1 MVSTHTKR
9 VLTRNE
15 GESMELSDRKKKILT
30 AVIERYIQTGEPVGS
45 KVLCE
50 GLSVSSA
57 TVRNEMSELSEIGY
71 LEQPHTSAGRIPS
84 QKGIRYYINNLMP
97 MYDISN
103 ADRFSVQSRFD
114 NFDGEPKDILADA
127 AKILSE
133 ITGCTAV
140 ALTPYDINAFIKKV
154 EMVPL
159 GSRTVLIIIM
169 MSTGVIK
176 SKICRCDGELDIKS
190 AELFYNIAAAYFI
203 GRSSDDFNVAA
214 IQSLAVSLGDKALM
228 MTPLLVT
235 LTDLAKEASMCN
247 IIIEGQSK
255 LLGCKELE
263 SDVYNM
269 FEQFKNSAC
278 IAGLINKG
286 NEKTNILVGRES
298 MNRAFENASIIC
310 SKYSVGGRYVG
321 SVGVIGPV
329 RIDYSRVIP
338 SIINISD
345 IVGNVLSELIEE

>member
-1 MVSTHTKR
+1 MI
-9 VLTRNE
+9 E
-15 GESMELSDRKKKILT
+15 GEIMELSDRKKKIL
-30 AVIERYIQTGEPVGS
+30 ASVVERYIQTGEPVGS

-50 GLSVSSA
+50 GLAVSSA

-84 QKGIRYYINNLMP
+84 QKGIRFYINNLMP
-97 MYDISN
+97 VYDISN
-103 ADRFSVQSRFD
+103 ADRFAVQSRFD

-133 ITGCTAV
+133 ITGCAAV

-176 SKICRCDGELDIKS
+176 SKICRCDGELDIKN

-203 GRSSDDFNVAA
+203 GRSSDDFNIAV
-214 IQSLAVSLGDKALM
+214 IQTLAVSLGDKALM

-235 LTDLAKEASMCN
+235 LTELAKEASTCN
-247 IIIEGQSK
+247 IIIDGQSK
-255 LLGCKELE
+255 LLGFKDLE
-263 SDVYNM
+263 PDVYNM
-269 FEQFKNSAC
+269 FEQFKNSAN
-278 IAGLINKG
+278 IARLINKG
-286 NEKTNILVGRES
+286 SEKTNIIIGRES

-310 SKYSVGGRYVG
+310 SKYAVGGRYVG
-321 SVGVIGPV
+321 AVGVIGPL
-329 RIDYSRVIP
+329 RIDYSRIIP
-338 SIINISD
+338 NIINISE
-345 IVGNVLSELIEE
+345 IVGSVLSELIEE

>member
-1 MVSTHTKR
+1 VI
-9 VLTRNE
+9 E
-15 GESMELSDRKKKILT
+15 GETMELSDRKKKIL
-30 AVIERYIQTGEPVGS
+30 ASVVERYIQTGEPVGS

-50 GLSVSSA
+50 GLAVSSA

-84 QKGIRYYINNLMP
+84 QKGIRFYINNLMP
-97 MYDISN
+97 VYDISN
-103 ADRFSVQSRFD
+103 EDRFAVQSRFD

-127 AKILSE
+127 TRILSE
-133 ITGCTAV
+133 ISGCASV

-176 SKICRCDGELDIKS
+176 SKICRCDGELDLKS

-203 GRSSDDFNVAA
+203 GRSSDDFNIAV

-235 LTDLAKEASMCN
+235 LTELANEASAFN
-247 IIIEGQSK
+247 IIIDGQSK
-255 LLGCKELE
+255 LLGFKDLE
-263 SDVYNM
+263 PDVYNM
-269 FEQFKNSAC
+269 FEQFKHSSN
-278 IAGLINKG
+278 IERLINKG
-286 NEKTNILVGRES
+286 NEKTNIIIGRES
-298 MNRAFENASIIC
+298 MNRAFENASII
-310 SKYSVGGRYVG
+310 SAKYSVGGRYVG
-321 SVGVIGPV
+321 SIGVIGPI
-329 RIDYSRVIP
+329 RIDYSRIIP
-338 SIINISD
+338 NIINISE